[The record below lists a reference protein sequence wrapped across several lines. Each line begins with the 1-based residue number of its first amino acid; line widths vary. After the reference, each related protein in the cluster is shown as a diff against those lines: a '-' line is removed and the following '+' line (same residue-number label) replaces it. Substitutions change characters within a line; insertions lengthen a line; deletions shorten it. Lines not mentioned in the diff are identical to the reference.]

1 MPPESLEPG
10 TVALL
15 AILFFVASMLYASVG
30 HAGASAYLA
39 AMILVGVPRELM
51 KPTAFS
57 LNILVASLVGTRFA
71 RAGHFRWHLFWPL
84 AVGSVPATIL
94 GTTLPVAPTTF
105 KVSLAVVLILGAS
118 RLGLMP
124 DHAKPLVRLSFSTP
138 LALAVGVVIGLIS
151 GMTGTGGGIFLSP
164 LFLLCGWAEMQTVA
178 AISALFILVNS
189 AAGLAGSM
197 ASSHP
202 PPWAITLWLPVVAL
216 GGWIG
221 SSLGLGG
228 LAPIMLRRLLAI
240 VMLVACIKLLTG

>member
-1 MPPESLEPG
+1 MPNEFLEPG
-10 TVALL
+10 TIALL
-15 AILFFVASMLYASVG
+15 AFLFFMASMLYASVG

-39 AMILVGVPRELM
+39 AMILVGVPSGLM

-57 LNILVASLVGTRFA
+57 LNILVASLVGVRFA

-84 AVGSVPATIL
+84 ALGSVPATWV
-94 GTTLPVAPTTF
+94 GTTLPMAPAHI
-105 KVSLAVVLILGAS
+105 KMALAVVLVLGAA

-124 DHAKPLVRLSFSTP
+124 DHAKPLVTLPFSTP
-138 LALAVGVVIGLIS
+138 LGLLAGMTIGLVS

-178 AISALFILVNS
+178 SISALFILVNS
-189 AAGLAGSM
+189 AAGLAGSI

-228 LAPIMLRRLLAI
+228 LAPVALRRLLAI